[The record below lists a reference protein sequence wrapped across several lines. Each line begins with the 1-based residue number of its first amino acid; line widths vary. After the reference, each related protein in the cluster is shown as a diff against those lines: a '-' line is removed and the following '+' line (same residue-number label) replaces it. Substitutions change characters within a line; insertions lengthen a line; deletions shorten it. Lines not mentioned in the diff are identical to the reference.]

1 MNLFR
6 RHKKFEEQLKEQL
19 GDMEYKPSTSLWD
32 RIDSDITKDRFETG
46 VKSSLENFEQV
57 PYSDTWDK
65 IAAELPAEQLPNT
78 RLKYFITGALAV
90 LFSTGVWVGYKWNQ
104 QHQQSLVTA
113 TLTKTPDVSTESG
126 GAFAED
132 KTISEVTTSSET
144 KTQSPTPTKTSVQRV
159 YTAKPVPN
167 ENKVEVK
174 RDITQP
180 EQVEKTL
187 TLSKH
192 TRSSVS
198 AQQEPFNQ
206 LVLTNNP
213 LTDISI
219 TDRKVATESVE
230 SIPKPTTTEGSIAQN
245 EQEKKMEGAKLVDN
259 KTVVPQTEVREMPL
273 FVVKQDTT
281 PVTVTI
287 AKEKHSGEQEGLTR
301 FSISILAGAQLGL
314 MDYAKPKSSPYDFS
328 NTIELRKQLERPDID
343 WSGGFLMDYRLT
355 DKWMV
360 STGLMMTNFSQQFDY
375 NTVSATNPV
384 NPNETFGPVY
394 TLDSVITGNAY
405 TNRIKYSWT
414 EIPVLL
420 NYNIRRGTRW
430 DLDIQAGASY
440 AILNAVDAAM
450 ISYDNKGVFAL
461 KNKEAFPQLKNTVFV
476 SVMPQVSYRFGQ
488 NVSVGFVPTFKYSVT
503 SMIDNDR
510 WVQQYPYFLGANI
523 CLRKRF

>member
-1 MNLFR
+1 
-6 RHKKFEEQLKEQL
+6 
-19 GDMEYKPSTSLWD
+19 MEYKPSTSLWE

-65 IAAELPAEQLPNT
+65 IAAELPAERLPNT

-90 LFSTGVWVGYKWNQ
+90 LFSIGVWVGYEWNQ
-104 QHQQSLVTA
+104 QHQQPLVTS
-113 TLTKTPDVSTESG
+113 TLTKTPDVSIELGVTVGENESIPE
-126 GAFAED
+126 APTSAE
-132 KTISEVTTSSET
+132 TAP
-144 KTQSPTPTKTSVQRV
+144 QSAAPPQTPVKRV
-159 YTAKPVPN
+159 SAAKPVQN
-167 ENKVEVK
+167 EKKVAVK
-174 RDITQP
+174 KDIIQP
-180 EQVEKTL
+180 EQVEKTF
-187 TLSKH
+187 TSSEQ
-192 TRSSVS
+192 TRPSVS
-198 AQQEPFNQ
+198 AKQEPSNQ
-206 LVLTNNP
+206 VVLASNP
-213 LTDISI
+213 STAVSAP
-219 TDRKVATESVE
+219 DRKVAKESVE

-245 EQEKKMEGAKLVDN
+245 EQVKRVEDAKLVDN
-259 KTVVPQTEVREMPL
+259 KTVAPQTEVREMPL
-273 FVVKQDTT
+273 FVAKQDTT
-281 PVTVTI
+281 PVTI
-287 AKEKHSGEQEGLTR
+287 EKEKHSGEQDGLTR

-343 WSGGFLMDYRLT
+343 WSGGFLIDYRVT

-360 STGLMMTNFSQQFDY
+360 SAGLMMTNFNQQFDY

-414 EIPVLL
+414 EIPVLV
-420 NYNIRRGTRW
+420 NYNIRRGMRW

-461 KNKEAFPQLKNTVFV
+461 KNKEAFPQLKNAVFV